1 MKKFIAFCIFMI
13 GLFIALPS
21 TSSGS
26 GSPPDQVCFV
36 GDVGH
41 ADYIVVTQ
49 NAVQY
54 QTYELFAV
62 KPPIECVA
70 KGIYQKAP
78 DFYAMYALNYR
89 TCLDS
94 NKFVRNY
101 NRLLRKNCLHQSVTR
116 IRDDT
121 SLV

>member
-26 GSPPDQVCFV
+26 GLPPDQVCFL

-41 ADYIVVTQ
+41 ADYIAIAQ

-54 QTYELFAV
+54 QSYELFAV

-70 KGIYQKAP
+70 DGVIKKAP
-78 DFYAMYALNYR
+78 DIYAMYALNYR
-89 TCLDS
+89 TCLDLTAIRGK
-94 NKFVRNY
+94 NKLNT
-101 NRLLRKNCLHQSVTR
+101 KNWVSYGVIR